1 MASRDMYLIST
12 RSSRDSRFIITPPH
26 ISAPGELCVSTSS
39 EKVDVTELS
48 QLGFFFFFFFSY
60 NDLVNAGDHIG
71 EKMALKMC
79 FLYLHK
85 EWVPTVIN
93 IFRYLKVVN

>member
-1 MASRDMYLIST
+1 MS
-12 RSSRDSRFIITPPH
+12 
-26 ISAPGELCVSTSS
+26 CVFLSTSS

-48 QLGFFFFFFFSY
+48 QLGFFFFFFFY

-71 EKMALKMC
+71 EKIALKLC

>member
-1 MASRDMYLIST
+1 MYLIST

-48 QLGFFFFFFFSY
+48 QLGFFFFFFFFSY
-60 NDLVNAGDHIG
+60 NDLVNAGDHIR

>member
-1 MASRDMYLIST
+1 MSLNCHSWAS
-12 RSSRDSRFIITPPH
+12 SS
-26 ISAPGELCVSTSS
+26 
-39 EKVDVTELS
+39 
-48 QLGFFFFFFFSY
+48 FFFFSY